1 MTDTGPLNSNAVRR
15 YVLAKIRDSSPGLS
29 TIAYATCSMTMTLT
43 NKFLVDTF
51 HFNYP
56 FFLVAVQNG
65 ITLILLLVSR
75 SLFPEVIDLGV
86 GSPSLSKAKRFAV
99 GSIMFVMTLTSG
111 MHALRLLSV
120 PVVTVLKNF
129 GIILV
134 ALGDH
139 LLFGQFVDIQTIFA
153 LFLILLSS
161 VLSGLTDLSFTLNG
175 YLWMLFNISVN
186 MGYVLYT
193 RFALKT
199 FFKTEFELCFYNCIL
214 SLPMLLFLSVVSS
227 EFASIAH
234 YDGLSTAFIGTL
246 VLSSVVG
253 FGLSLA
259 SLWCINANSAV
270 HFSMVGAIAKIPLS
284 VIGYIVFPRP
294 ISFNNGCSITF
305 GLLSG
310 VFYTHTKYRRQRM
323 ASSELTPA
331 SENDDDHA
339 G

>member
-1 MTDTGPLNSNAVRR
+1 MAESGYNSNAMRR
-15 YVLAKIRDSSPGLS
+15 YLLSKIRDSSPGLS
-29 TIAYATCSMTMTLT
+29 TVAYATCSMSMTLT

-56 FFLVAVQNG
+56 FFLVAVQNS
-65 ITLILLLVSR
+65 ITLLLLLVSR
-75 SLFPEVIDLGV
+75 SLFPEVIDLGMA
-86 GSPSLSKAKRFAV
+86 SSSLAKAKRFAV
-99 GSIMFVMTLTSG
+99 GSLMFVMTLTSG

-139 LLFGQFVDIQTIFA
+139 ILFGQFVDMHTIFA
-153 LFLILLSS
+153 LLLILLSS

-175 YLWMLFNISVN
+175 YLWMLFNITAN

-214 SLPMLLFLSVVSS
+214 SLPMLLAWSVASS
-227 EFASIAH
+227 EFANIVH
-234 YDGLSTAFIGTL
+234 YDGLSAAFLCTL
-246 VLSSVVG
+246 VFSSVVG
-253 FGLSLA
+253 FALSLA

-284 VIGYIVFPRP
+284 VIGYVVFPRP
-294 ISFNNGCSITF
+294 MSFNNGCSVAF

-310 VFYTHTKYRRQRM
+310 VFYSHTKYRRQRM
-323 ASSELTPA
+323 QPAEASKPVDD
-331 SENDDDHA
+331 DDDHV